1 MHHGRSPVLQPH
13 TRIACVSEPTSATS
27 ICQRSGAVPA
37 ASRNTPSVASE
48 SQIRK
53 LQHSVHSETP
63 GAESPVQPDAHSS
76 TRSASCSACVM
87 AVRLAS
93 RSGCTLRADAAQ
105 HRHDALGGS
114 ERERISRMNTGR
126 SCRGI
131 GGLSRPPNLGASSS
145 ARGTSSCRS
154 RLLSSSAAAAK
165 QTAGE
170 WVFNLRR
177 KSAQCQVR
185 WGTATHSKAKRAN
198 VAAAVCSIG
207 AGGGD
212 QRSAA
217 A

>member
-1 MHHGRSPVLQPH
+1 MYA
-13 TRIACVSEPTSATS
+13 TRGC
-27 ICQRSGAVPA
+27 
-37 ASRNTPSVASE
+37 
-48 SQIRK
+48 
-53 LQHSVHSETP
+53 
-63 GAESPVQPDAHSS
+63 S
-76 TRSASCSACVM
+76 T
-87 AVRLAS
+87 
-93 RSGCTLRADAAQ
+93 AQ

-114 ERERISRMNTGR
+114 ERSGSADTGR
-126 SCRGI
+126 SCPGI
-131 GGLSRPPNLGASSS
+131 GELSRPPNLRASSS

-185 WGTATHSKAKRAN
+185 WGTATHTKAKHAN

-217 A
+217 AQLQLALVFVGIVHVDLILDSDLQPRLVCSRTPNACTMNRSCPSGDGWHTRSASASRPARVGG